1 MHCFRLLHRIN
12 TGQPV
17 ADLRAGLLA
26 AGLTEQ
32 EVTAYLVYCSG
43 FYGNMGNYKGFGDS
57 KFVPNMEAE
66 RMELL
71 VRSSKAY
78 TEDTAVMEALWQSVK
93 APMFRLTDHEKQ
105 LGLGEKGIT
114 KYFTPNC
121 GQADSDLVNRFMKSK
136 NMEGYINRVIK
147 TEAGGQTTY
156 EIRHAAARDQEISR
170 EEFEGC
176 VFKVTTGDYNQL
188 MEKVCDNIKLAVG
201 HAANSDEK
209 NMLDQYV
216 LSFTD
221 GCLDRHKDGSRFWI
235 KNKGPIVETYI
246 GFIETYRDPAGMRG
260 EFEGFVSMVNKEM
273 SANFQK
279 LVDGAEE
286 LLTKLPWSSDF
297 EKDKFL
303 RPDFTSLDVLT
314 FAGSGVPAGINIPN
328 YDEIRQSEGFKNVSL
343 GNVLSSSYQVTKPS
357 PFVSSEDNEI
367 LKKWKVPSFEVQ
379 VGLHEL
385 LGHGSGKL
393 FYAGNY
399 PDTLTSPLSGD
410 KVSQAKLN

>member
-1 MHCFRLLHRIN
+1 
-12 TGQPV
+12 
-17 ADLRAGLLA
+17 
-26 AGLTEQ
+26 
-32 EVTAYLVYCSG
+32 
-43 FYGNMGNYKGFGDS
+43 
-57 KFVPNMEAE
+57 
-66 RMELL
+66 
-71 VRSSKAY
+71 
-78 TEDTAVMEALWQSVK
+78 
-93 APMFRLTDHEKQ
+93 
-105 LGLGEKGIT
+105 
-114 KYFTPNC
+114 
-121 GQADSDLVNRFMKSK
+121 
-136 NMEGYINRVIK
+136 
-147 TEAGGQTTY
+147 
-156 EIRHAAARDQEISR
+156 
-170 EEFEGC
+170 
-176 VFKVTTGDYNQL
+176 
-188 MEKVCDNIKLAVG
+188 
-201 HAANSDEK
+201 
-209 NMLDQYV
+209 
-216 LSFTD
+216 
-221 GCLDRHKDGSRFWI
+221 
-235 KNKGPIVETYI
+235 
-246 GFIETYRDPAGMRG
+246 MRG

-410 KVSQAKLN
+410 KVSQAKLKA